1 MYKIKLGE
9 EDLITEMSESSVEK
23 DISFTLKDIGD
34 EEAVKQ
40 LWRHCYQG
48 KGDNFGATFHVF

>member
-1 MYKIKLGE
+1 MNKIKLDE
-9 EDLITEMSESSVEK
+9 EDLITEMSESNVEK

-34 EEAVKQ
+34 EETVKQ
-40 LWRHCYQG
+40 LWRHCNQG